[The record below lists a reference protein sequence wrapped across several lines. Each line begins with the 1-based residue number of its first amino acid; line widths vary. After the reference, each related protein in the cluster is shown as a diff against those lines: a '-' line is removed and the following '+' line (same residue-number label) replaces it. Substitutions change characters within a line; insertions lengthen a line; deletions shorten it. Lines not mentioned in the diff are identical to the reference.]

1 MSVQRISSRY
11 AKSLI
16 DLAQERDCLE
26 RIVEDIRHFNE
37 VCEVRDFHLLL
48 KSPIVNASTKKS
60 VFERLFKESYDPLT
74 MAFLN
79 IILRK
84 GREMY
89 LENIAKE
96 FVQQYRDIKRIA
108 AVTFTTATGLESD
121 QLEKIKNLIAD
132 SGATYENVELE
143 SSVDPDILG
152 GFIIEFDHKLY
163 DASVAHRLD
172 ELRKEFS

>member
-26 RIVEDIRHFNE
+26 KVKEDIQHFIK

-48 KSPIVNASTKKS
+48 KSPIVNGSTKKG
-60 VFERLFKESYDPLT
+60 VFEKLFTESYDSLT

-84 GREMY
+84 EREMY
-89 LENIAKE
+89 LEDIAKE

-108 AVTFTTATGLESD
+108 AVTITTATALGGD
-121 QLEKIKNLIAD
+121 QLDKIKDLIAG
-132 SGATYENVELE
+132 SGATYENVEL
-143 SSVDPDILG
+143 SSNIDEDLLG
-152 GFIIEFDHKLY
+152 GFIIEFDYKLY
-163 DASVAHRLD
+163 DASVAHQLD

>member
-1 MSVQRISSRY
+1 MSVKRISSRY

-26 RIVEDIRHFNE
+26 TVVADMNHFTQ

-60 VFERLFKESYDPLT
+60 VFERLFKEAYDSLT

-89 LENIAKE
+89 LEDIAKE
-96 FVQQYRDIKRIA
+96 FEQQYRDIKHIA
-108 AVTFTTATGLESD
+108 VVTLTTATGLEAD
-121 QLEKIKNLIAD
+121 QLEEIRNKIAT
-132 SGATYENVELE
+132 SGATYENVELT
-143 SSVDPDILG
+143 SNVDSDILG
-152 GFIIEFDHKLY
+152 GYIIEFDDKLY

>member
-11 AKSLI
+11 AKSLL
-16 DLAQERDCLE
+16 DLAQERDSLE
-26 RIVEDIRHFNE
+26 KVVMDMNHFTQ

-60 VFERLFKESYDPLT
+60 VFERLFKESYDSLT

-89 LENIAKE
+89 LEDIAKE
-96 FVQQYRDIKRIA
+96 FEKQYRDIERIA
-108 AVTFTTATGLESD
+108 AVTLTTATGLEAD
-121 QLEKIKNLIAD
+121 QLEEIIRCVGALHARLAD
-132 SGATYENVELE
+132 ISLLL
-143 SSVDPDILG
+143 PL
-152 GFIIEFDHKLY
+152 
-163 DASVAHRLD
+163 LD
-172 ELRKEFS
+172 

>member
-11 AKSLI
+11 AKSLL
-16 DLAQERDCLE
+16 DLAQERDTLE
-26 RIVEDIRHFNE
+26 RVMEDIHHFIQ

-60 VFERLFKESYDPLT
+60 AFERLFKESYDSLT

-89 LENIAKE
+89 LEEIANE

-108 AVTFTTATGLESD
+108 AVTLTTATALEGK
-121 QLEKIKNLIAD
+121 QLEEIKNLIAA
-132 SGATYENVELE
+132 SGATYENVEL
-143 SSVDPDILG
+143 SSNVDSDILG
-152 GFIIEFDHKLY
+152 GFIIEFDDKLY
-163 DASVAHRLD
+163 DASAAHRLD

>member
-1 MSVQRISSRY
+1 MSVQKIASRY

-16 DLAQERDCLE
+16 DLAQENDHLE
-26 RIVEDIRHFNE
+26 RVLEDIQHFIQ
-37 VCEVRDFHLLL
+37 VCEVRDFYLLL
-48 KSPIVNASTKKS
+48 KSPIVNASTKKG

-84 GREMY
+84 DREVY
-89 LENIAKE
+89 LEDIAKE

-108 AVTFTTATGLESD
+108 SVTITTATELRAA
-121 QLEKIKNLIAD
+121 QLEEVRDLIAT
-132 SGATYENVELE
+132 SGATYENVEL
-143 SSVDPDILG
+143 SSNVDEDLLG

-163 DASVAHRLD
+163 DASVAHQLD

>member
-11 AKSLI
+11 AKSLLE
-16 DLAQERDCLE
+16 LAQERDSLE
-26 RIVEDIRHFNE
+26 RIVEDLRHFTQ

-48 KSPIVNASTKKS
+48 KSPIVNATTKKG
-60 VFERLFKESYDPLT
+60 VFERLFAESYDPLT

-89 LENIAKE
+89 LEDIAKE
-96 FVQQYRDIKRIA
+96 FVQQYRNLKRIA
-108 AVTFTTATGLESD
+108 AVTLTTATGLKTN
-121 QLEKIKNLIAD
+121 QLEEIRDTIAT
-132 SGATYENVELE
+132 SGATYENVEL
-143 SSVDPDILG
+143 SSNIDSDILG
-152 GFIIEFDHKLY
+152 GFIIEFDDKLY

>member
-16 DLAQERDCLE
+16 DLAQEGGSLE
-26 RIVEDIRHFNE
+26 RIVEDIRHFIQ
-37 VCEVRDFHLLL
+37 VCEVRDFYLLL
-48 KSPIVNASTKKS
+48 KSPIVNASIKRR
-60 VFERLFKESYDPLT
+60 VFERLFTELYDSLT

-89 LENIAKE
+89 LEDIAKE
-96 FVQQYRDIKRIA
+96 FIQQYRDIKHIA
-108 AVTFTTATGLESD
+108 AVTLTTATGLEGT
-121 QLEKIKNLIAD
+121 QLDEIRNLIAT
-132 SGATYENVELE
+132 SGATYENVELA
-143 SSVDPDILG
+143 SKVDSEILG

>member
-16 DLAQERDCLE
+16 DLAQERESLE
-26 RIVEDIRHFNE
+26 RIVEDMRHFTQ
-37 VCEVRDFHLLL
+37 VCDVRDFHLLL
-48 KSPIVNASTKKS
+48 KSPIVKASTKKS

-74 MAFLN
+74 IAFLN

-89 LENIAKE
+89 LEDIANE

-108 AVTFTTATGLESD
+108 AVTLTTATKLGD
-121 QLEKIKNLIAD
+121 KQLDEITDMIAA
-132 SGATYENVELE
+132 SGATYENVEL
-143 SSVDPDILG
+143 SSKVDSDILG
-152 GFIIEFDHKLY
+152 GFIIEFDDKLY
-163 DASVAHRLD
+163 DASAAHRLD

>member
-16 DLAQERDCLE
+16 DLAQERDSLE
-26 RIVEDIRHFNE
+26 KVVEDINHFIQ

-48 KSPIVNASTKKS
+48 KSPIVNTTTKKS
-60 VFERLFKESYDPLT
+60 VFVRLFKESYDSLT

-89 LENIAKE
+89 LEDIAKE
-96 FVQQYRDIKRIA
+96 FVQQYRDIKHIA
-108 AVTFTTATGLESD
+108 AVTLTTATGLENH
-121 QLEKIKNLIAD
+121 QLEEIKNMIAA
-132 SGATYENVELE
+132 SGATYENVEL
-143 SSVDPDILG
+143 SSNVDADILG
-152 GFIIEFDHKLY
+152 GFIIEFDDKLY
-163 DASVAHRLD
+163 DASVAHRID